1 MRITKERQRRVNFKR
16 WFHLHIWSAFVS
28 LVILVMLVVTGILI
42 YPLDQ
47 FGLRDIPLRS
57 PWLPS
62 LYEVNTWEALLRSLA
77 VSPEGWLYATH
88 KYGIF
93 FSQDGG
99 QRWQD
104 LTERIPGS
112 LEPPQGLFP
121 PVLALYPFD
130 PRIIV
135 ASKGRGLARS
145 DDGGKSWEPFG
156 DSDDADL
163 SHNRIQNIR
172 HYRV

>member
-1 MRITKERQRRVNFKR
+1 
-16 WFHLHIWSAFVS
+16 
-28 LVILVMLVVTGILI
+28 
-42 YPLDQ
+42 
-47 FGLRDIPLRS
+47 DIPLRS

-62 LYEVNTWEALLRSLA
+62 RYEVNTWEALLRSLA

-99 QRWQD
+99 QHWQD

-121 PVLALYPFD
+121 PVLALSPFVS
-130 PRIIV
+130 RILV
-135 ASKGRGLARS
+135 ASEGVGLARS
-145 DDGGKSWEPFG
+145 EDGGVIWVTVA
-156 DSDDADL
+156 DSDVAAID
-163 SHNRIQNIR
+163 HTR
-172 HYRV
+172 HTEIVFG

>member
-1 MRITKERQRRVNFKR
+1 MAGRGRCMRVDRVWVAVNADNQATAR
-16 WFHLHIWSAFVS
+16 VGELQEVVPDPS
-28 LVILVMLVVTGILI
+28 LVILLMLVVTGMVI

-47 FGLRDIPLRS
+47 LGLRAIPLRA
-57 PWLPS
+57 PWLPPR
-62 LYEVNTWEALLRSLA
+62 YEVNTWGPLLRSLA

-112 LEPPQGLFP
+112 LEPQQGLFP
-121 PVLALYPFD
+121 PVLALCPFD

-145 DDGGKSWEPFG
+145 DDGG
-156 DSDDADL
+156 
-163 SHNRIQNIR
+163 
-172 HYRV
+172 

>member
-1 MRITKERQRRVNFKR
+1 MRITKERHRRVNFKR
-16 WFHLHIWSAFVS
+16 WFHLHIWSAFLS
-28 LVILVMLVVTGILI
+28 LVLLLMLVVTGMLI

-47 FGLRDIPLRS
+47 LGLRDIPLRS
-57 PWLPS
+57 LWLPS
-62 LYEVNTWEALLRSLA
+62 LYEVNTWESLLRSVA
-77 VSPEGWLYATH
+77 VSPEGWLYAAH
-88 KYGIF
+88 RYGIF

-112 LEPPQGLFP
+112 FESPQGLFP

-135 ASKGRGLARS
+135 ASKGIG
-145 DDGGKSWEPFG
+145 
-156 DSDDADL
+156 
-163 SHNRIQNIR
+163 
-172 HYRV
+172 

>member
-1 MRITKERQRRVNFKR
+1 MRRTKERQRRVNFKR
-16 WFHLHIWSAFVS
+16 WFHIHIWSAFVS

-145 DDGGKSWEPFG
+145 DDGGKSWEAFRC
-156 DSDDADL
+156 SDGAAP
-163 SHNRIQNIR
+163 
-172 HYRV
+172 